1 MSFSLTRIFGGQS
14 TSHNYNAQGTY
25 VTTLVCSMLW
35 YNSLCW
41 SQVVEVKVRGITLLL
56 EERLLFKLIQ
66 WAGLGGKG
74 AWSGPGSSNED
85 EEEIMKMLSH
95 R

>member
-1 MSFSLTRIFGGQS
+1 M
-14 TSHNYNAQGTY
+14 
-25 VTTLVCSMLW
+25 
-35 YNSLCW
+35 
-41 SQVVEVKVRGITLLL
+41 VEVKVRGITLLL

-95 R
+95 RCI

>member
-25 VTTLVCSMLW
+25 VTTLVC
-35 YNSLCW
+35 CW

-95 R
+95 RCI